1 MLTAAALK
9 EFATPYPLIDADPH
23 FRRVVR
29 YFRPSDYGAW
39 AGAAAAFPGALWLM
53 ESASPT
59 RPRRGLGPGL
69 RLAATLG
76 VMGGFLLAYQRAS
89 FRFWGWSENEREQS
103 LASKEKESGD
113 VPGFGKSSLSEEV
126 QGSAFRNSLFSQ
138 LNFGVY
144 HGGGDGV
151 LTEAAVIP
159 WFNFVNHKYHTPGGE
174 QEN

>member
-1 MLTAAALK
+1 
-9 EFATPYPLIDADPH
+9 
-23 FRRVVR
+23 
-29 YFRPSDYGAW
+29 
-39 AGAAAAFPGALWLM
+39 M

-59 RPRRGLGPGL
+59 RPRRGLGAGL

-144 HGGGDGV
+144 LGDGSGV
-151 LTEAAVIP
+151 LTDAAVIP
-159 WFNFVNHKYHTPGGE
+159 WFNLVNHKYHTPGGE
-174 QEN
+174 QEK